1 MKEMKMGVFT
11 YNEESR
17 NFNFKTSLSAY
28 DKQLFVQT
36 VVDNLIGEGVYNV
49 ILRDLIFDFVIVE
62 IFTNIDTSFIN
73 MKDEDGNDVNQ
84 IIPIEHFLE
93 QSNVVEVVKANIE
106 DGLLEELNRAIDL
119 NIQFLTGIQPN
130 SLYDAFANLLSTLE
144 KKIGE
149 IDLSSAMEMIEKF
162 SNMTDEFNVDNIV
175 KAYMN
180 SDVHEKNEEEIA
192 KAKKKKVKTAKNIEN
207 AIESVDKDN
216 KE

>member
-1 MKEMKMGVFT
+1 MKMGVFT

-36 VVDNLIGEGVYNV
+36 VVDNLIGEGIYNV

-149 IDLSSAMEMIEKF
+149 IDLSSAMEMIKKF

-180 SDVHEKNEEEIA
+180 SDVHAKNEEEIA

-207 AIESVDKDN
+207 EIESVDKDN

>member
-1 MKEMKMGVFT
+1 MKMGVFT

-36 VVDNLIGEGVYNV
+36 VVDNLIGEGIYNV

-73 MKDEDGNDVNQ
+73 MKDEDGNDINQ

-149 IDLSSAMEMIEKF
+149 IDLSSAMEMIKKF

-180 SDVHEKNEEEIA
+180 SDVHAKNEEEIA